1 MFSHLRLVIRSL
13 VIGSFLWP
21 SFYGNQLN
29 SEQVSDLN
37 ILARMQSHNS
47 SVFSLAGIQANKSY
61 KTGDIS
67 QITFSEF
74 KTLKDFTK
82 ALATKENY
90 AFLLMRM
97 VASEISASSFNH
109 FRIDFMPSAEGVKLV
124 FSNTSS
130 TTDGVSI
137 YSPYERT
144 PDFAFE
150 DYLNQKNEAA
160 VYKSSAHTVSF
171 SSYGGNML
179 VIPRGNYVNFY
190 DFSLNAKAEEILDF
204 WKHVDMLMK
213 EFDAEQFDL
222 ASHAGSEAA
231 QTVFHFHLRF
241 EFHDKATRKRI
252 ADYALDKYLDQKIA
266 HDKATSLGFEKY
278 LNQKNEHDKATR
290 VRIKEKK

>member
-1 MFSHLRLVIRSL
+1 MINNTKVLFLL
-13 VIGSFLWP
+13 IGSFLWS

-29 SEQVSDLN
+29 AEQVSNFN
-37 ILARMQSHNS
+37 ILARMQSRNS
-47 SVFSLAGIQANKSY
+47 SESSLAGIQADKSY
-61 KTGDIS
+61 KAGDIH

-90 AFLLMRM
+90 SFSLMRM
-97 VASEISASSFNH
+97 VAKEISASSFKH
-109 FRIDFMPSAEGVKLV
+109 FRIDLIPSAEGVRLV

-137 YSPYERT
+137 YSPYER
-144 PDFAFE
+144 PADFAFE
-150 DYLNQKNEAA
+150 EYLNHKNEAA
-160 VYKSSAHTVSF
+160 VFKSSPHAVSF
-171 SSYGGNML
+171 PSNGGNML

-190 DFSLNAKAEEILDF
+190 DFALNASADEVLDF
-204 WKHVDMLMK
+204 WKHVDMLME

-241 EFHDKATRKRI
+241 EFHDKATRI
-252 ADYALDKYLDQKIA
+252 
-266 HDKATSLGFEKY
+266 
-278 LNQKNEHDKATR
+278 
-290 VRIKEKK
+290 RIKEKK

>member
-1 MFSHLRLVIRSL
+1 MRSL
-13 VIGSFLWP
+13 VIGSFLWS

-29 SEQVSDLN
+29 SEQVSDSN
-37 ILARMQSHNS
+37 ILTKMQSRNRPI
-47 SVFSLAGIQANKSY
+47 FLPIDIQADKSY
-61 KTGDIS
+61 KIDGIH
-67 QITFSEF
+67 QIIFSEF

-97 VASEISASSFNH
+97 VAKEISASSFKH
-109 FRIDFMPSAEGVKLV
+109 FRIDFRPSAEGVKLV

-137 YSPYERT
+137 YSPYER
-144 PDFAFE
+144 PADFAFE
-150 DYLNQKNEAA
+150 EYLNQKNENEAA
-160 VYKSSAHTVSF
+160 VFKRSPHTVSF
-171 SSYGGNML
+171 PSNGGNML

-190 DFSLNAKAEEILDF
+190 DFALNASADEVLDF
-204 WKHVDMLMK
+204 WKHVDMLIE

-241 EFHDKATRKRI
+241 EFHDKATRI
-252 ADYALDKYLDQKIA
+252 
-266 HDKATSLGFEKY
+266 
-278 LNQKNEHDKATR
+278 
-290 VRIKEKK
+290 RIKEKK

>member
-1 MFSHLRLVIRSL
+1 MRSL
-13 VIGSFLWP
+13 VIGSFLWS

-29 SEQVSDLN
+29 SEQASNLLGTPEISKPSDSN
-37 ILARMQSHNS
+37 ILTKIQSRNRPI
-47 SVFSLAGIQANKSY
+47 FLPIDIQADKSY
-61 KTGDIS
+61 KIDGIH

-97 VASEISASSFNH
+97 VAKEISASSFKH
-109 FRIDFMPSAEGVKLV
+109 FRIDFRPSAEGVKLV

-137 YSPYERT
+137 YSPYER
-144 PDFAFE
+144 PADFAFE

-171 SSYGGNML
+171 SSYEGNIL

-190 DFSLNAKAEEILDF
+190 DFALNAKSEEILDF
-204 WKHVDMLMK
+204 WKHVDMLMD
-213 EFDAEQFDL
+213 EFNAEQFDL

-231 QTVFHFHLRF
+231 QTVFHFRLRF
-241 EFHDKATRKRI
+241 EFHDKATRKNI
-252 ADYALDKYLDQKIA
+252 ADYALDKYLDQKSDQIA
-266 HDKATSLGFEKY
+266 HDKAT
-278 LNQKNEHDKATR
+278 
-290 VRIKEKK
+290 RIRINPFKEKKYND